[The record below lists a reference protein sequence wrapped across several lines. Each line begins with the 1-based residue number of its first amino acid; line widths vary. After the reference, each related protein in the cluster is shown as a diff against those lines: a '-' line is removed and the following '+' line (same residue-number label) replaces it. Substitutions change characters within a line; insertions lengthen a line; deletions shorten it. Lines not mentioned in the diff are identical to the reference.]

1 DAATGEAGVL
11 TTIYLLDTNTF
22 GYIARHRSEA
32 VRDRLR
38 ALQHNEI
45 AAISAITEAECYYGL
60 AKRRGATVL
69 QRAVQ
74 GLLDQMHALPWGSNE
89 AKVYGE
95 LRAKLESQ
103 GRTLSNLDMLIAA
116 HAVAVD
122 AVLVT
127 NDRAFHQVEGLRAIE
142 NWATDLV

>member
-1 DAATGEAGVL
+1 L

-22 GYIARHRSEA
+22 SYIARHRSEA

-38 ALQHNEI
+38 ALRHNEI

-60 AKRRGATVL
+60 AKKPGATVL
-69 QRAVQ
+69 QRAVH
-74 GLLDQMHALPWGSNE
+74 GLLNQMQALPWGSNE
-89 AKVYGE
+89 ARIYGE

-103 GRTLSNLDMLIAA
+103 GRTLGNLDMLIAA
-116 HAVAVD
+116 HAIAVD

-127 NDRAFHQVEGLRAIE
+127 SDRAFQQVEELRAIE